1 MCALNVSI
9 TLHGAMDMKKAER
22 YCPECGAYIPFL
34 ARKCIACG
42 HESEKKAPVPVS
54 REDSRDFISAGRT
67 IDGKMQRADR
77 NVFDLNCLLRLGTKK
92 IRWLHEEMW
101 AETTVMEERR
111 QLTAAGATE
120 IILVVRILPRY

>member
-1 MCALNVSI
+1 
-9 TLHGAMDMKKAER
+9 MKKAER

-42 HESEKKAPVPVS
+42 HESTKQGPTIK
-54 REDSRDFISAGRT
+54 EDSIDFISVGRT
-67 IDGKMQRADR
+67 IDGKLQRAER
-77 NVFDLNCLLRLGTKK
+77 NVFDLNFLLRQGTKK

>member
-1 MCALNVSI
+1 
-9 TLHGAMDMKKAER
+9 MKKVER
-22 YCPECGAYIPFL
+22 YCPECGAYIPFF

-42 HESEKKAPVPVS
+42 NEDKKQDPVPAS
-54 REDSRDFISAGRT
+54 REDSIDYISAGRT
-67 IDGKMQRADR
+67 IDGRLQRADR
-77 NVFDLNCLLRLGTKK
+77 NVFDLNFLLRQGTKK